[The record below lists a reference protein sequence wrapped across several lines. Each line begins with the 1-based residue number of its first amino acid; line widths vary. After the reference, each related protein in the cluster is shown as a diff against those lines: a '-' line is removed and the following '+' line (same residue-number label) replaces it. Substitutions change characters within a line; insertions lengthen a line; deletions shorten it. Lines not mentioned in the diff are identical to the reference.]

1 MSRLKPVFA
10 AATLVI
16 LAPACAPGPGID
28 PTDPS
33 SRRACFYQD
42 EVSSFR
48 PGESQSLYVRAVGAD
63 IFELR
68 ASAHC
73 RDLDTADALA
83 FTPMPGPPRR
93 LCVGDHAQLS
103 VSASISPAT
112 PCRVEVVRRLTAEQ
126 AAALPDRY
134 RP

>member
-1 MSRLKPVFA
+1 MSRLIPVLAIA
-10 AATLVI
+10 ALV
-16 LAPACAPGPGID
+16 AVPSACAPGPG
-28 PTDPS
+28 TGLTGATS
-33 SRRACFYQD
+33 TRACFYQD

-48 PGESQSLYVRAVGAD
+48 PGESQSLYVRAGGAE

-73 RDLDTADALA
+73 RDLDSADLLA

-93 LCVGDHAQLS
+93 LCVGDHAQVSL
-103 VSASISPAT
+103 SASITPAT
-112 PCRVEVVRRLTAEQ
+112 PCRVEVVRRLTTEQ